1 MFFPGACAAI
11 CPMAGLFCGG
21 SGYLC
26 TIATATNPPPK
37 GIIETIEE
45 AVEEVVEAVEEGV
58 EEVQS
63 VVTGEEPEEAEEG
76 SGFLGLGIFTKAE
89 QAAAQSK

>member
-1 MFFPGACAAI
+1 M
-11 CPMAGLFCGG
+11 
-21 SGYLC
+21 
-26 TIATATNPPPK
+26 
-37 GIIETIEE
+37 
-45 AVEEVVEAVEEGV
+45 EAVEEGV

-63 VVTGEEPEEAEEG
+63 VVTGEEPEEEEEG